1 MTLTCN
7 LLAEASLAR
16 KTVGYKIWRNTREF
30 CVCLSHKQWK
40 PCNIWPCRVPSAL
53 DFSPREPSTNS
64 TAVVLVVATCHSV
77 SPHPFLSLWQNWVS
91 SCWPGRLCGKSGP
104 RLATSEPNPP
114 KPHQAVIS
122 GYVPVSDLGL
132 VCCELGRGRH
142 TVGEWEGSHMLAV
155 WTSSPN

>member
-7 LLAEASLAR
+7 LLAGASLAR
-16 KTVGYKIWRNTREF
+16 KTVGYKIWRNTREL
-30 CVCLSHKQWK
+30 CVFESQAVETMQHLALPGPISLGFFTQGAINWLHCGC
-40 PCNIWPCRVPSAL
+40 PCCC
-53 DFSPREPSTNS
+53 D
-64 TAVVLVVATCHSV
+64 
-77 SPHPFLSLWQNWVS
+77 LSLCFSTSLSFSLTEWVS

-132 VCCELGRGRH
+132 VCYELGRGRH
-142 TVGEWEGSHMLAV
+142 SVGEWEGSHMLAV